1 MRYRVTTF
9 VTVLVLIGHTAFAQT
24 VTKTGT
30 TDNSSTLEEIVVT
43 AQKREQSA
51 NDVGI
56 SITSVGAASLERRDI
71 SSATDLVKIVPGLTV
86 APAGSTATVVY
97 TLRGVGFNSINLNAT
112 SAVAVYVDEVALPYP
127 IMTQGVGL
135 DLERV
140 EVDKGPQGTLFGQ
153 NSTGGAV
160 NYIANKPTDV
170 LSGGMDL
177 TYGRFNWWTAK
188 GYISGPLSDTLKVRV
203 AFSQDGGDGWQ
214 QNYTRGATL
223 GRPDHTQGRF
233 LLQWDPSSQ
242 AHINLGF
249 NGWRDLSD
257 SQAQQLVKYSPLLP
271 PGLPAV
277 AAFPTAPA
285 NDRAAA
291 WDSPEPYPLRIDSH
305 FVQPFL
311 RGDFELV
318 HGLTLTSLTAYSDF
332 TTDSSFDSDGTP
344 YELGGELLQIGD
356 IHDFSQELRLSG
368 KSDSMNWVVG
378 GNYQSN
384 TVNEHATQLTRDL
397 SNSQNIAGSGFS
409 VVEGLYTSATKTNA
423 KAGFASLDYQWTDQ
437 WSSVIG
443 ARYTDTKIGFTGCSL
458 NTGAP
463 IPNDPFPGVTASF
476 GNFLDLL
483 YDEFTGKVGA
493 KPITPDGCATL
504 DTISRNGQPPT
515 YLPTDSP
522 QTLDQRNVS
531 WNVALDYKPIPTA
544 LLYARVAQGYKSG
557 SFPTTGASSALQ
569 FLPAKQESLLS
580 YELGSKLTLLDHR
593 LQLDSSVFYYAFKNK
608 QLSGYVL
615 DPVLGPLVALV
626 NVPKSRV
633 YGVETAAA
641 FVPVERLTVRAA
653 VTYINTEIQQFSG
666 FDVNGNAANFAGQ
679 RFNLAPAWTGTLDV
693 DYRIPIRAKL
703 TAYIG
708 GGTTSQSET
717 SGVLRAPTFDSSP
730 YDIKAYTTLDLQ
742 AGIESSSGWTVGIWG
757 KNVLN
762 DYYWTN
768 VNRYSD
774 VIARA
779 SAMPAMYGVRFGY
792 KF

>member
-1 MRYRVTTF
+1 MRYRITTF
-9 VTVLVLIGHTAFAQT
+9 VTVLVLIGHTVFAQT

-43 AQKREQSA
+43 AQKRQQSA

-71 SSATDLVKIVPGLTV
+71 SNATDLAKIVPGLTV
-86 APAGSTATVVY
+86 ANAGLGATVIY
-97 TLRGVGFNSINLNAT
+97 TLRGVGFNASNLSAT

-153 NSTGGAV
+153 NSTGGAI

-170 LSGGMDL
+170 LSGGIDL

-214 QNYTRGATL
+214 QDYTRDATL

-242 AHINLGF
+242 VHINLGF

-257 SQAQQLVKYSPLLP
+257 SQALQLVKYAPLQP

-277 AAFPTAPA
+277 VAFPTAPA

-291 WDSPEPYPLRIDSH
+291 WDSPAPYPLRIDSH

-311 RGDFELV
+311 RGDLELV
-318 HGLTLTSLTAYSDF
+318 HGLTLTSLTAYSVY
-332 TTDSSFDSDGTP
+332 TTDSFIDPDGTP
-344 YELGGELLQIGD
+344 FQLAEVRQDGD

-368 KSDSMNWVVG
+368 KSDRMNWVVG
-378 GNYQSN
+378 GNYQTN
-384 TVNEHATQLTRDL
+384 TVNEDLTVLTRDL
-397 SNSQNIAGSGFS
+397 SNSQNLGGSGFS
-409 VVEGLYTSATKTNA
+409 DTVAPVTTAQNTNA
-423 KAGFASLDYQWTDQ
+423 RAGFANLDYQWTDK

-443 ARYTDTKIGFTGCSL
+443 ARYTDTKIGSHGCTLDTG
-458 NTGAP
+458 TK
-463 IPNDPFPGVTASF
+463 IPNDPIPGSTASLGSF
-476 GNFLDLL
+476 FNLL
-483 YDEFTGKVGA
+483 YGELTGNVGA
-493 KPITPDGCATL
+493 NPIPPGGCVTL
-504 DTISRNGQPPT
+504 DNISMNGRPPT

-522 QTLDQRNVS
+522 QTLDEHNVS
-531 WNVALDYKPIPTA
+531 WNVALDYKPTPDA

-557 SFPTTGASSALQ
+557 SFQVVSATFATQ
-569 FLPAKQESLLS
+569 YAPAKQEGLLS

-593 LQLDSSVFYYAFKNK
+593 LQLNSALFYYDYKNK
-608 QLSGYVL
+608 QLSNFL
-615 DPVLGPLVALV
+615 DTLIGPLITLV
-626 NVPKSRV
+626 NIPKSRV
-633 YGVETAAA
+633 YGAEASAA
-641 FVPVERLTVRAA
+641 FVPVERLTIRAA
-653 VTYINTEIQQFSG
+653 VTYVNTEIQQFSG
-666 FDVNGNAANFAGQ
+666 FDVNGNPANFAGQ
-679 RFNLAPAWTGTLDV
+679 RFNLAPAWTGTTDV
-693 DYRIPIRAKL
+693 DYRIPIRANM

-708 GGTTSQSET
+708 GGTTSQSAT
-717 SGVLRAPTFDSSP
+717 SGVIRAPTFDSSP
-730 YDIKAYTTLDLQ
+730 YGIKAYTTLDLQ

-762 DYYWTN
+762 EYYWTN
-768 VNRYSD
+768 ANRNSD
-774 VIARA
+774 AVVRA
-779 SAMPAMYGVRFGY
+779 AAMPAMYGIKFGY
-792 KF
+792 RF

>member
-1 MRYRVTTF
+1 MKYQITTF
-9 VTVLVLIGHTAFAQT
+9 ITGLMLIGQTVLAQT
-24 VTKTGT
+24 ATKTGT
-30 TDNSSTLEEIVVT
+30 TENSSTLEEIVVT

-86 APAGSTATVVY
+86 ANAGSSATVIY
-97 TLRGVGFNSINLNAT
+97 TLRGVGFNSANLSAT

-170 LSGGMDL
+170 LSGGIDL

-188 GYISGPLSDTLKVRV
+188 GDISGPLSDTLKVRV

-214 QNYTRGATL
+214 QDYTRDATL

-242 AHINLGF
+242 VHINLGL

-257 SQAQQLVKYSPLLP
+257 SQALQLVKYAPLQP
-271 PGLPAV
+271 PGLPAI

-305 FVQPFL
+305 FLQPFL

-318 HGLTLTSLTAYSDF
+318 HGLTLTSLTAYSDY
-332 TTDSSFDSDGTP
+332 TTDSFFDSDGTP
-344 YELGGELLQIGD
+344 YQLGEDRQYGD

-368 KSDSMNWVVG
+368 KSDRMNWVVG

-384 TVNEHATQLTRDL
+384 TVNEHQTVFTRDL
-397 SNSQNIAGSGFS
+397 SNSQNIGGSGFS
-409 VVEGLYTSATKTNA
+409 TVEGPVNSATNTKA
-423 KAGFASLDYQWTDQ
+423 KAGFASLDYQWTDK
-437 WSSVIG
+437 WSSVVG

-458 NTGAP
+458 DTGTP
-463 IPNDPFPGVTASF
+463 IPNDPIPGVTASLRGF
-476 GNFLDLL
+476 VNLL
-483 YDEFTGKVGA
+483 YDELTGKVGA
-493 KPITPDGCATL
+493 NPIAPGGCVTL
-504 DTISRNGQPPT
+504 DTLSRNGQPPT

-522 QTLDQRNVS
+522 QTLDQHNVS

-557 SFPTTGASSALQ
+557 SFPTTGATSSEQ

-593 LQLDSSVFYYAFKNK
+593 LQLDTSAFYYDYKNK
-608 QLSGYVL
+608 QLSNYVD
-615 DPVLGPLVALV
+615 DPVLGPLIAIV

-633 YGVETAAA
+633 YGAETAAA
-641 FVPVERLTVRAA
+641 FVPVDRLTVRAA
-653 VTYINTEIQQFSG
+653 VTYINTKIQQFSG

-679 RFNLAPAWTGTLDV
+679 RFNLAPAWTGTFDA

-708 GGTTSQSET
+708 GGTTTQSKT
-717 SGVLRAPTFDSSP
+717 SGVITAPTFDTSP
-730 YDIKAYTTLDLQ
+730 YDIKAYTTVDLQ
-742 AGIESSSGWTVGIWG
+742 AGIESSSGWTVGLWG

-768 VNRYSD
+768 VNRNSD
-774 VIARA
+774 AIVRA